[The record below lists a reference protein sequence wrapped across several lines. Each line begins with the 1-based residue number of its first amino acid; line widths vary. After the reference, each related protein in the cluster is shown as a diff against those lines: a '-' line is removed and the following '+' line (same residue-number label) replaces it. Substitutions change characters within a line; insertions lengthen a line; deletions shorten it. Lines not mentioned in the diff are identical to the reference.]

1 VASKVAGRFMMGI
14 GLVLMFITVVAMFGG
29 AGVGAGVPLAVI
41 GVGLVVGG
49 WLVVE
54 KGQRPSEGA

>member
-1 VASKVAGRFMMGI
+1 
-14 GLVLMFITVVAMFGG
+14 
-29 AGVGAGVPLAVI
+29 VGAGVPLAVI

-49 WLVVE
+49 WLVGE